1 MEAAPQM
8 IPDDT
13 LVRKAQR
20 LRLHRFSLAAASY
33 VVGGALLLAVSILG
47 SDLVPITP
55 IVAFGFMALAI
66 AANAIFYLLFR
77 SDINL
82 RFADP
87 SLTIPQMVVGVL
99 LITYLIYFA
108 GPYRGLLSIFYL
120 ALMTFGLFHLNTR
133 QLLGVSAFTVA
144 AFAFMSV
151 LLEIRHPDA
160 ASLVDLVAQM
170 LVLGGLL
177 PWFAVLGGHISTLRR
192 RLVEGNRRL
201 EQALAQIREIA
212 IRDDLTGTFNR
223 RHLMDL
229 IMHQKAVADRGSYRF
244 SLCML
249 DLDHFKRINDE
260 YGHLIGDRALQAVAE
275 ILGQQVRVGD
285 IVGRFGG
292 EEFVILLSETPLQAA
307 AETAERLRQQIEQ
320 HTVAALPEGVAITA
334 SIGVTEYL
342 AREPIEAALS
352 RADRALYRA
361 KAAGRNCVRV
371 ETPPDRDPTRRAS
384 GAA

>member
-1 MEAAPQM
+1 MTNSDLMAQ
-8 IPDDT
+8 
-13 LVRKAQR
+13 KAQR
-20 LRLHRFSLAAASY
+20 LRIQRFSLAAASY
-33 VVGGALLLAVSILG
+33 IVGGGLLLAVSMLG
-47 SDLVPITP
+47 SDQIPITST
-55 IVAFGFMALAI
+55 VASVFMALVI
-66 AANAIFYLLFR
+66 AANLGFYLLFR
-77 SDINL
+77 SGLNQ
-82 RFADP
+82 RFGDP
-87 SLTIPQMVVGVL
+87 SLTIPQMATGIL

-108 GPYRGLLSIFYL
+108 GAYRGLLSIFYL
-120 ALMTFGLFHLNTR
+120 AVMTFGLFHLNTR
-133 QLLGVSAFTVA
+133 QLLGMSAFTLVS
-144 AFAFMSV
+144 FAFMAV
-151 LLEIRHPDA
+151 LLEFNHPDA
-160 ASLVDLVAQM
+160 ASFMDLFAQ
-170 LVLGGLL
+170 LAVIGGLL

-212 IRDDLTGTFNR
+212 IRDDLTGAFNR

-244 SLCML
+244 SLCIL

-307 AETAERLRQQIEQ
+307 AETAERLRQQIEE
-320 HTVAALPEGVAITA
+320 HAATAMPEGVTVTA

-342 AREPIEAALS
+342 AGEPIEAALA

-361 KAAGRNCVRV
+361 KAAGRNCVRI
-371 ETPPDRDPTRRAS
+371 EMPPDRDPTRRAI

>member
-1 MEAAPQM
+1 MTNSDLMAQ
-8 IPDDT
+8 
-13 LVRKAQR
+13 KAQR
-20 LRLHRFSLAAASY
+20 LRLQRFSLAAASY
-33 VVGGALLLAVSILG
+33 IVGGGLLLAVSMLG
-47 SDLVPITP
+47 SDQIPITP
-55 IVAFGFMALAI
+55 TVASVFMALVI
-66 AANAIFYLLFR
+66 AANLGFYLLFR
-77 SDINL
+77 SGYNQ
-82 RFADP
+82 RFDDP
-87 SLTIPQMVVGVL
+87 SLTIPQMAIGIL

-108 GPYRGLLSIFYL
+108 GAYRGLLSIFYL
-120 ALMTFGLFHLNTR
+120 AVMTFGLFHLNTR
-133 QLLGVSAFTVA
+133 QLLGMSAFTLVC
-144 AFAFMSV
+144 FAFMAV
-151 LLEIRHPDA
+151 LLEFNHPDA
-160 ASLVDLVAQM
+160 ASFMDLFAQ
-170 LVLGGLL
+170 LAVIGGLL

-212 IRDDLTGTFNR
+212 IRDDLTGAFNR

-249 DLDHFKRINDE
+249 DLDHFKRINDDH
-260 YGHLIGDRALQAVAE
+260 GHLAGDRALQGVAE
-275 ILGQQVRVGD
+275 ILDQQVRVGD
-285 IVGRFGG
+285 IISRFGG

-307 AETAERLRQQIEQ
+307 AETAERLRQQIEE
-320 HTVAALPEGVAITA
+320 HAAAATPEGVTVTA

-342 AREPIEAALS
+342 AGEPIEAALS

-371 ETPPDRDPTRRAS
+371 EMPPDRDPTRRAI